1 MRHGARPKNRLVRY
15 AAVTALAAAPLI
27 TLASAGQADQLAPP
41 LGPCV
46 GNCPNPFPLPVH
58 NGPPAG
64 TDDTINVF
72 VGGNY
77 TVEGRAAEVE
87 GKVVTVKDLT
97 VDKDGGGLFNM
108 GVVGVGSQVAPP
120 PGTDHVTVG
129 GAVDVVTGN
138 RVQIG
143 GGDPARWGNLAFGTT
158 ESGILEFSGPG
169 AARQDPAAID
179 PFLGL
184 STIIKDDSTCM
195 AEQTATGTLSVE
207 GNLYTF
213 TGDGHSMRQIFNVD
227 RNIGSDTA
235 AADMVFAGIPDGATV
250 IVNMVGP
257 DPVLIRTNT
266 GSGFPGDQLTDM
278 QPLLMWNFP
287 TATDAT
293 VSGGAQFQGSIM
305 AGNAAGTVTLSNP
318 GTNGRVYVAGNLL
331 QTGTSGS
338 EIHAYPFN
346 GDLPTCGQSP
356 SPSPSESESTSPSPS
371 PSASASESESPSPSP
386 SESGSP
392 EPSESVE
399 PTHGERP
406 VPEQSHRPGGPLAA
420 TGSDLAAPVAGAAA
434 ILLGL
439 GAMAVTLARRNRG
452 RRH

>member
-1 MRHGARPKNRLVRY
+1 
-15 AAVTALAAAPLI
+15 VTALVAAPLV
-27 TLASAGQADQLAPP
+27 TLSSLGQADQLAPP

-46 GNCPNPFPLPVH
+46 GDCPNPFPMPPH

-64 TDDTINVF
+64 TDNTINVF

-77 TVEGRAAEVE
+77 TVEGRAAEAE
-87 GKVVTVKDLT
+87 GKIVTIKDLT
-97 VDKDGGGLFNM
+97 VNKDGGGLFNM
-108 GVVGVGSQVAPP
+108 GVVGVGSQVGPP

-129 GAVDVVTGN
+129 GAVDILTGN

-143 GGDPARWGNLAFGTT
+143 GGDPARWGDLAYGTT
-158 ESGILEFSGPG
+158 ESGTIEFSGPG
-169 AARQDPAAID
+169 AARQDPQAIE
-179 PFLGL
+179 PYLGL
-184 STIIKDDSTCM
+184 VPIIEGDSACM
-195 AEQTATGTLSVE
+195 AEQTATGTLTVE

-213 TGDGHSMRQIFNVD
+213 TGDGQSMRQIFNVD

-235 AADMVFAGIPDGATV
+235 AADIVFAGVPDGATV

-266 GSGFPGDQLTDM
+266 GTGIPGDQLTDM

-287 TATDAT
+287 TSTDAT
-293 VSGGAQFQGSIM
+293 VGGGAQFEGSIM
-305 AGNAAGTVTLSNP
+305 AGNPAGTVTLSNP

-331 QTGTSGS
+331 QTGTAGT

-346 GDLPTCGQSP
+346 GDLPTCRQSP
-356 SPSPSESESTSPSPS
+356 SPSPSESESPSPSPS
-371 PSASASESESPSPSP
+371 PSESESPSPSP
-386 SESGSP
+386 TETESP

-399 PTHGERP
+399 PSHGERP
-406 VPEQSHRPGGPLAA
+406 EPSRKPGGGLAN
-420 TGSDLAAPVAGAAA
+420 TGSSLIAPVAGAAA
-434 ILLGL
+434 VLLGL
-439 GAMAVTLARRNRG
+439 GGGAVVVARRNRN

>member
-1 MRHGARPKNRLVRY
+1 MVRY
-15 AAVTALAAAPLI
+15 AAVAALVAAPLV
-27 TLASAGQADQLAPP
+27 TVASIGQADQLAPP

-46 GNCPNPFPLPVH
+46 GDCPNPFPIPPH
-58 NGPPAG
+58 NGPAAG
-64 TDDTINVF
+64 TDNTINVF
-72 VGGNY
+72 VGGSY

-97 VDKDGGGLFNM
+97 VNKDGGGLFNM

-129 GAVDVVTGN
+129 GAVDVVTNN

-143 GGDPARWGNLAFGTT
+143 GGDPARWGNLAYGTT
-158 ESGILEFSGPG
+158 ESGTLEFSGPG
-169 AARQDPAAID
+169 AARQDPEAIE
-179 PFLGL
+179 PYLGL
-184 STIIKDDSTCM
+184 GTVIKGDSTCM

-235 AADMVFAGIPDGATV
+235 AADIVFAGIPAGATV

-287 TATDAT
+287 AATSAT
-293 VSGGAQFQGSIM
+293 ISGGAQFQGSIM
-305 AGNAAGTVTLSNP
+305 AGNSAGTLTVSTP
-318 GTNGRVYVAGNLL
+318 GANGRVYVAGNLL
-331 QTGTSGS
+331 QTGTAGT

-356 SPSPSESESTSPSPS
+356 SPSPSPSPSESPSPS
-371 PSASASESESPSPSP
+371 PSPSQSESPSPSP
-386 SESGSP
+386 SETP
-392 EPSESVE
+392 EPTEE

-406 VPEQSHRPGGPLAA
+406 APEPSRHKPTGPLAE
-420 TGSDLAAPVAGAAA
+420 TGSGLVAPVAGAAA
-434 ILLGL
+434 VLLGL
-439 GAMAVTLARRNRG
+439 GAVGVVLARRSR